1 MSEVTTFVTVAVTA
15 TDTTTTKT
23 YKVKINKGVDAD
35 YGWKAAAYLDG
46 LTAAGNADPRG
57 IWSDGT
63 TWWVADFSDSKIY
76 AYNVETMARNGGKDF
91 NTLGAASNRNPQG
104 IWSYINTK

>member
-1 MSEVTTFVTVAVTA
+1 MSTFVTVAVTA
-15 TDTTTTKT
+15 EDTTTTKT
-23 YKVKINKGVDAD
+23 YTVNINKGVDAD
-35 YGWKAAAYLDG
+35 YGWKAADPDR

-76 AYNVETMARNGGKDF
+76 AYNVETMARDGGKDF